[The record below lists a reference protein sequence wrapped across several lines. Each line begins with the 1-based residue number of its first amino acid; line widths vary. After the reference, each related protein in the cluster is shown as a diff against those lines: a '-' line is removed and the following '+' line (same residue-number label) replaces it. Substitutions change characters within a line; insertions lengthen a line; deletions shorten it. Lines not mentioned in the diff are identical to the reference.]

1 MVLGRGDDYPIHQM
15 PEPVAYAGT
24 DRNFYDRYFFNG
36 YAPDGTGFF
45 AIALGVLS
53 LCGAVTGL
61 VVSVALTVLL
71 PNELRGLCIGAFIAV
86 AGLIGFGLAPWIVTR
101 VSAFMGGETML
112 AEALAIV
119 GVSVSTLSF
128 LAFIMAMRRVPEPV
142 R

>member
-1 MVLGRGDDYPIHQM
+1 
-15 PEPVAYAGT
+15 
-24 DRNFYDRYFFNG
+24 
-36 YAPDGTGFF
+36 
-45 AIALGVLS
+45 
-53 LCGAVTGL
+53 
-61 VVSVALTVLL
+61 VALTVLL